1 MFSFFKVSNRTLSLK
16 INNPKFLKLC
26 MAPKIKSHYSSLL
39 VYPIHVGT
47 PCNSILFQ
55 SIRNFHFLLDNFRN
69 VEIMVHTSGVIQ
81 QMPIIIMKISLNH
94 HSFMITNHRQEFSLY
109 YSSDSDATVMYR
121 KLEGNRGNI
130 FQGGANTKKKM

>member
-1 MFSFFKVSNRTLSLK
+1 
-16 INNPKFLKLC
+16 

-94 HSFMITNHRQEFSLY
+94 HSFITNHRQEFSL

-130 FQGGANTKKKM
+130 FQGGANAKKKVIKIHVSRIFYNISKKRYYTCTSR

>member
-1 MFSFFKVSNRTLSLK
+1 
-16 INNPKFLKLC
+16 

-94 HSFMITNHRQEFSLY
+94 HSFITNHRQEFSL